1 VVGYKLAQAFNW
13 PSNKVASMNYLDFY
27 LLADAIVAEKF
38 EGSPPRGNFTEDDW
52 YLIRN
57 A

>member
-1 VVGYKLAQAFNW
+1 
-13 PSNKVASMNYLDFY
+13 MNYLDFY

-38 EGSPPRGNFTEDDW
+38 EGSPNRGNFTENDW
-52 YLIRN
+52 WIIRN